1 MAKIWR
7 NRIEAGDQLFE
18 NCPERYKQQVVALMR
33 QDVKNGIITAEQF
46 TELTGLPYE
55 EPTTES

>member
-18 NCPERYKQQVVALMR
+18 DCPDKYKADVLELMQEDVRNNVITKERY
-33 QDVKNGIITAEQF
+33 E
-46 TELTGLPYE
+46 ELTGLPFPE
-55 EPTTES
+55 EG